1 MRFIPQLS
9 LALLLLLLA
18 ACGPTAQPE
27 TKDTTTN
34 APAPAA
40 APAPEANANPQ
51 VGTWTLN
58 VAKSSYSPGPAPK
71 SQTLKIEAW
80 GDDGL
85 TYSADGVAADDKTT
99 HAEFQAKFDGK
110 DYEFKGNPDAD
121 TLSYKKI
128 DANTLEATLKRKGMP
143 AITANVVVSAD
154 GKTRT
159 VTQTGKNAQGKDLK
173 IVSVYEKS

>member
-1 MRFIPQLS
+1 MRYVLQLC
-9 LALLLLLLA
+9 LVLTLLFVS
-18 ACGPTAQPE
+18 ACSPTPAPE
-27 TKDTTTN
+27 EKKDT

-40 APAPEANANPQ
+40 APAPEASANPH
-51 VGTWTLN
+51 VGSWTLN

-71 SQTLKIEAW
+71 SQMLKIEAW

-85 TYSADGVAADDKTT
+85 TYAADGVGADGKPT
-99 HAEFQAKFDGK
+99 HSEFQAKFDGK
-110 DYEFKGNPDAD
+110 DYEFKGNSDAD

-128 DANTLEATLKRKGMP
+128 DANNLEATLKRKG
-143 AITANVVVSAD
+143 AAVITATVAVSAD

-173 IVSVYEKS
+173 IVSVYEKQ

>member
-1 MRFIPQLS
+1 MRYIPQLC
-9 LALLLLLLA
+9 LVLTLLLLSACSPA
-18 ACGPTAQPE
+18 AEPKKE
-27 TKDTTTN
+27 E
-34 APAPAA
+34 APASAP
-40 APAPEANANPQ
+40 APAPEASANPH

-58 VAKSSYSPGPAPK
+58 VSKSSYSPGPAPK

-85 TYSADGVAADDKTT
+85 TYAADGVGGDDKPT
-99 HAEFQAKFDGK
+99 HSEFQAKFDGK

-128 DANTLEATLKRKGMP
+128 DANTLEATLKRKGAA

-159 VTQTGKNAQGKDLK
+159 VTQTGKDAKGKDVK
-173 IVSVYEKS
+173 IVSVYEK

>member
-1 MRFIPQLS
+1 MRYFTLVS
-9 LALLLLLLA
+9 LVGALLLVSACSPA
-18 ACGPTAQPE
+18 AEPE
-27 TKDTTTN
+27 SKPAADAA

-40 APAPEANANPQ
+40 PANLH

-85 TYSADGVAADDKTT
+85 TYAADGVGADDKPT
-99 HAEFQAKFDGK
+99 HSEFQAKFDGK

-121 TLSYKKI
+121 TLSYKQA
-128 DANTLEATLKRKGMP
+128 DANHLEAALKLKG
-143 AITANVVVSAD
+143 AETTVAKIVISED

-159 VTQTGKNAQGKDLK
+159 VTQTGKNAAGKAVNT
-173 IVSVYEKS
+173 VSVYEKQ

>member
-1 MRFIPQLS
+1 MRFTLYLCLVS
-9 LALLLLLLA
+9 VLLFVSGCSPA
-18 ACGPTAQPE
+18 AEPE
-27 TKDTTTN
+27 KTTTAAPDAA

-40 APAPEANANPQ
+40 NPH

-85 TYSADGVAADDKTT
+85 SYVADGVGGDDKPT
-99 HAEFQAKFDGK
+99 HSEFQAKFDGK
-110 DYEFKGNPDAD
+110 DYEFKGNPDGDQLA
-121 TLSYKKI
+121 YKKI
-128 DANTLEATLKRKGMP
+128 DDNTLEATLKRKGE
-143 AITANVVVSAD
+143 AVITANIVVSAD

-159 VTQTGKNAQGKDLK
+159 VTQTGKNAAGKDLK
-173 IVSVYEKS
+173 TTSVYEKQ

>member
-1 MRFIPQLS
+1 VLLRSTLLFLT
-9 LALLLLLLA
+9 LTLLLLP
-18 ACGPTAQPE
+18 ACSPASQPE
-27 TKDTTTN
+27 TTTPAATPD
-34 APAPAA
+34 AAAPAA
-40 APAPEANANPQ
+40 AANPH
-51 VGTWTLN
+51 VGSWTLN

-85 TYSADGVAADDKTT
+85 TYAADGVGGDDKPT

-121 TLSYKKI
+121 TLSYKQI
-128 DANTLEATLKRKGMP
+128 DANTLEATLKRKGT
-143 AITANVVVSAD
+143 AVITANVVVSAD

-159 VTQTGKNAQGKDLK
+159 VTQSGKDAQGRDVK
-173 IVSVYEKS
+173 IVSVYDKQ